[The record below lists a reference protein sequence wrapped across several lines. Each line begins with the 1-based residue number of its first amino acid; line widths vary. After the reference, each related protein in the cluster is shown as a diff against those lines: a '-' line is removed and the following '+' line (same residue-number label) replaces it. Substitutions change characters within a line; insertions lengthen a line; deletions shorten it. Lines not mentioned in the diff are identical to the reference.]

1 MDKNESPGVTVVN
14 YNYEIKIFLATN
26 SFLVEETNPF
36 TNKKWI
42 WTDMEIEDILYG
54 KINLFGPESRDSLT
68 RIIDWLKIHYPELTL

>member
-1 MDKNESPGVTVVN
+1 MN
-14 YNYEIKIFLATN
+14 YNYEIKIFHATN
-26 SFLVEETNPF
+26 SFLVEEVNSF

-54 KINLFGPESRDSLT
+54 KINLFGTESRDSLT

>member
-1 MDKNESPGVTVVN
+1 MN
-14 YNYEIKIFLATN
+14 YNYEIKIFPTTN
-26 SFLVEETNPF
+26 SFLVEEVNSF

-68 RIIDWLKIHYPELTL
+68 RIIDWLKIYYPELTL